1 MILSMWSKTK
11 NTFFF
16 FMMLVMC
23 IASQAQNYADKNYY
37 LVDSLDMVRIVEK
50 EKKLI
55 DASLTEYHSTTQD
68 STKINALFNII
79 NQSLDPYVWNKYN
92 QFAFDCIEHE
102 LNKGNTTEIV
112 KNIPRNRLLQLKA
125 DALTNKGT
133 FFRIKKEY
141 SKALDYLLE
150 ALVLKKKLPNQ
161 LKLAKVL
168 NSIGYC
174 YKKTGELSTA
184 LTYYNDELKIREH
197 IGNKKYIAITLFI
210 IGLTH
215 ENLGQLSNALEFFH
229 KSLKIREDIND
240 QKGIASCFN
249 FIASVY
255 KNQGNPDTALK
266 YYYKS
271 LAIHE
276 TIKNVR
282 GASIILNNI
291 GVVYKNQEQYLK
303 ALSFY
308 QKSLKLKEQLKDDK
322 GRAHVLNNIGTV
334 YKEKGSLQ
342 KAIDYY
348 QKSLVI
354 STSLKDKKWRSVT
367 LFNIGS
373 IYLKQGN
380 TTEAY
385 NAVENSLRIAQETG
399 NPALTR
405 DASEILI
412 TVYEKQRNWK
422 KALELY
428 HLHIKMRDSIRNE
441 KTENEVLKQL
451 AAYEMTKK
459 QQELHEK
466 QQEITLLSSQ
476 NENQELRLNRNRIL
490 TALFS
495 TAFGLVSILILLV
508 FRGNK
513 KKKVIYKLLKKQ
525 KEDITKKNEE
535 KIALL
540 KEVHHRMK
548 NNLQMVN
555 SLLKFQSREIEDEEI
570 INMFKEA
577 QNRVLSMS
585 LLHEK
590 MYNSKDLQHVGI
602 KEHLTLLINDI
613 VKSYAIGENIKLDIT
628 IDDIDI
634 GMRTLVPIGLIV
646 NEMITNTLK
655 YAFKTEKGG
664 VITVNMKQLDSK
676 RYELIIGDDGE
687 GYSLEK
693 KSEGLGTKL
702 IQIFTKQLNGTMTK
716 LNQSGTFYKL
726 VFEKIDIL

>member
-1 MILSMWSKTK
+1 MT
-11 NTFFF
+11 
-16 FMMLVMC
+16 LVIC
-23 IASQAQNYADKNYY
+23 ITSQAQNYADKNYY
-37 LVDSLDMVRIVEK
+37 LVDSLDMERIVEK

-55 DASLTEYHSTTQD
+55 EVSLTEYHSTTQD
-68 STKINALFNII
+68 STKIKALFNII
-79 NQSLDPYVWNKYN
+79 NQSLDPYIWNKYN
-92 QFAFDCIEHE
+92 QFAFDFIDNK
-102 LNKGNTTEIV
+102 LNNYYIAEV
-112 KNIPRNRLLQLKA
+112 VENIPRNRLLQLKA
-125 DALTNKGT
+125 DALTNKGA
-133 FFRIKKEY
+133 FFKIEKEY

-150 ALVLKKKLPNQ
+150 ALVLEKILPNK
-161 LKLAKVL
+161 LKLAKTL
-168 NSIGYC
+168 NSVGYC

-184 LTYYNDELKIREH
+184 LTYYKDELKVREH
-197 IGNKKYIAITLFI
+197 IGNKKSIAITLFM

-215 ENLGQLSNALEFFH
+215 ENQGQLSNALEFFY

-255 KNQGNPDTALK
+255 KNQGSPDTALK

-271 LAIHE
+271 LVIQE
-276 TIKNVR
+276 TIKNVK
-282 GASIILNNI
+282 GTSIILNNI
-291 GVVYKNQEQYLK
+291 GVVYKNQKEYSK

-348 QKSLVI
+348 KKSLAI
-354 STSLKDKKWRSVT
+354 STSLKDKKWTSVT
-367 LFNIGS
+367 LFNVGS

-380 TTEAY
+380 TSEAY
-385 NAVENSLRIAQETG
+385 KAVENSLRIAQETG

-412 TVYEKQRNWK
+412 TVYQKQRNWK
-422 KALELY
+422 KALELHQLY
-428 HLHIKMRDSIRNE
+428 IKMRDSIRNE

-451 AAYEMTKK
+451 AAYEMEKK
-459 QQELHEK
+459 QQELREK
-466 QQEITLLSSQ
+466 QQEILLLSSQ
-476 NENQELRLNRNRIL
+476 NEIQELRLNRNRIL
-490 TALFS
+490 IILFS
-495 TAFGLVSILILLV
+495 TAFGLASILILLV

-535 KIALL
+535 KIAML

-555 SLLKFQSREIEDEEI
+555 SLLKFQSREIEDEKI
-570 INMFKEA
+570 IRMFKDA

-613 VKSYAIGENIKLDIT
+613 VKSYAIGKNIKLDV
-628 IDDIDI
+628 DIEDVDI

-655 YAFKTEKGG
+655 YAFETEKGG
-664 VITVNMKQLDSK
+664 TITVNLRLLDSK
-676 RYELIIGDDGE
+676 QYELIIGDDGE
-687 GYSLEK
+687 GLSSEK
-693 KSEGLGTKL
+693 KAEGLGTKL
-702 IQIFTKQLNGTMTK
+702 IQIFSKQLNGTMTK
-716 LNQSGTFYKL
+716 LDQSGTFYKL